1 MTHDSYTREP
11 NIMGNRRDQTLIK
24 AASLL
29 MERGEQVELTAIAK
43 LGSGAAAATRTVV
56 ATAAA
61 AAVVGIMGGG
71 VGFVGF
77 ARREVYIVLT
87 DRQVLFFEAVR
98 STGGPGKHLA
108 SFPRQLAASSEP
120 KSSGLGLFTKFS
132 INVQG
137 LDQPVQLTV
146 PPLPPSNRSRA
157 RELADILAHQSA
169 AANMRRGAD
178 QRAY

>member
-1 MTHDSYTREP
+1 
-11 NIMGNRRDQTLIK
+11 MGNRRNQKLLE
-24 AASLL
+24 AASPR
-29 MERGEQVELTAIAK
+29 MEQGEQVELIAIAK
-43 LGSGAAAATRTVV
+43 LDSAAAAATRTVV

-61 AAVVGIMGGG
+61 AAVVGMMGGG
-71 VGFVGF
+71 VGFAGF
-77 ARREVYIVLT
+77 VRREVYVVLT

-108 SFPRQLAASSEP
+108 SFPRQLTAGSEP

-132 INVQG
+132 INVKG
-137 LDQPVQLTV
+137 LDQPIRLTV
-146 PPLPPSNRSRA
+146 PPLPPSNRRRA